1 MHRSLRVG
9 PEDREGRILVN
20 RVTRLDV
27 LQDVTH
33 PTPGPEPPDRLERG
47 MRVSVSTASCGWPA
61 VPGHP
66 GWP

>member
-1 MHRSLRVG
+1 MGSVSGRLMHRSLRVG

-33 PTPGPEPPDRLERG
+33 PTPGPEPPERLERG
-47 MRVSVSTASCGWPA
+47 MSECWLGA
-61 VPGHP
+61 
-66 GWP
+66 